1 MTKQKIQMP
10 LAVKVMKIINKLMN
24 NTKNY
29 YLVYQHQ
36 NKINKLK
43 IYQKIP
49 NTKEKVLQLENYL
62 IIGNFPIMMIFQMM
76 KMKIIPKK
84 ISMKIIVMNK
94 KI

>member
-1 MTKQKIQMP
+1 MP